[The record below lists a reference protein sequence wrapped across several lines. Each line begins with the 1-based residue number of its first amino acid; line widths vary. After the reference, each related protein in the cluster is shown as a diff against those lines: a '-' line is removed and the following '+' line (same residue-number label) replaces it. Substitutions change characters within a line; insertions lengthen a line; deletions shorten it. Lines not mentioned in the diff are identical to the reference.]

1 MVSGSSPRRVPGG
14 GPTND
19 LRTRAGGR
27 SGLERRQERN
37 VRLDEVDHRILAAL
51 ADDARLAN
59 SALAA
64 LVGVAPSTCLA
75 RVRRLRD
82 EGVIRG
88 FHVDVDPARAG
99 RPLQAIIAVR
109 MQGAAR
115 AHLAQFARELVALP
129 GVLDVYLLG
138 GAHDFFVHVAAPDT
152 DGLNEFVITNLSA
165 NPGVALT
172 ETNLVFQHARG
183 RWS

>member
-1 MVSGSSPRRVPGG
+1 MAGTPAH
-14 GPTND
+14 D
-19 LRTRAGGR
+19 LRNRLAGH
-27 SGLERRQERN
+27 SGLERRPERS
-37 VRLDEVDHRILAAL
+37 VRLDDVDHRILAAL

-59 SALAA
+59 NALAA
-64 LVGVAPSTCLA
+64 RVGVAPSTCLA

-99 RPLQAIIAVR
+99 RPLQAIVAVR
-109 MQGAAR
+109 MHGAAR
-115 AHLAQFARELVALP
+115 AHLQQFARELVALP
-129 GVLDVYLLG
+129 GVLDVFLLG

-183 RWS
+183 AWA

>member
-1 MVSGSSPRRVPGG
+1 MVPESSKRPPVVGVAAH
-14 GPTND
+14 D
-19 LRTRAGGR
+19 LRARLGGH
-27 SGLERRQERN
+27 SGLERRGEDT

-59 SALAA
+59 NALAER
-64 LVGVAPSTCLA
+64 VGVAPSTCLA
-75 RVRRLRD
+75 RVRRLR
-82 EGVIRG
+82 EAGVIRG

-109 MQGAAR
+109 MQGTAR
-115 AHLAQFARELVALP
+115 AHLPQFARELVALP
-129 GVLDVYLLG
+129 GVLDVFLLG

-152 DGLNEFVITNLSA
+152 DGLNEFVITHLSA

-183 RWS
+183 SWG

>member
-1 MVSGSSPRRVPGG
+1 MVLESSTKPTRTG
-14 GPTND
+14 GPAQD
-19 LRTRAGGR
+19 LRTRLAEH
-27 SGLERRQERN
+27 SGLERRQDRAL
-37 VRLDEVDHRILAAL
+37 RLDDVDHRILAAL
-51 ADDARLAN
+51 AQDARLAN
-59 SALAA
+59 NALAA
-64 LVGVAPSTCLA
+64 RVGVAPSTCLA

-99 RPLQAIIAVR
+99 RPLQAMIAVR
-109 MQGAAR
+109 MQGSAR
-115 AHLAQFARELVALP
+115 AQLQQFARELVALP
-129 GVLDVYLLG
+129 GVLDVFLLG

-183 RWS
+183 AWA